1 MAAGAASVNRPSTL
15 AATSPTL
22 TATLVV
28 VESTE
33 RASVEVVTLTAV
45 TVVVG
50 AFEVPRAPTARRE
63 RDVVVVT
70 GAGGVAGAVVVVLVR
85 AVVLVR
91 LVVVAGVS
99 VVLVVVEAPEW
110 IRPGAG
116 GLVGDVVRCSGREL
130 RVKTSTRSSRG
141 LDHISSCEP
150 RSVNRRDAMVI
161 ED

>member
-15 AATSPTL
+15 AATSRTL

-33 RASVEVVTLTAV
+33 RASVEVVTFTVV

-50 AFEVPRAPTARRE
+50 AFEAPPAPTGERGRE
-63 RDVVVVT
+63 VVAVT
-70 GAGGVAGAVVVVLVR
+70 GAGGDAGTVVVVLV
-85 AVVLVR
+85 VG
-91 LVVVAGVS
+91 LVVAVGGS
-99 VVLVVVEAPEW
+99 VVLDEATVPEW
-110 IRPGAG
+110 MRPGAG
-116 GLVGDVVRCSGREL
+116 GVVDDAVRCSGREL
-130 RVKTSTRSSRG
+130 RVKTSTRSNRG